1 MLCQFTTFS
10 AEVGFSN
17 LENLNSVIL
26 SLSTYLFSVNA
37 MSRHK
42 RTMHRVMRNLHGLK
56 LRRYVV
62 LIINISEYLDV
73 LPGAKASDKICE
85 MEVNEVLFNSMV
97 NF

>member
-1 MLCQFTTFS
+1 
-10 AEVGFSN
+10 
-17 LENLNSVIL
+17 
-26 SLSTYLFSVNA
+26 

-62 LIINISEYLDV
+62 LIININEYLDV

-97 NF
+97 NFWISQACVQGFDCEYIGFKKRLRCLNAWK